1 MRRLILTLLTGML
14 AAACNGPGAGPGSS
28 AERAV
33 VTGTAMY
40 RERIML
46 PPTAVFEVKLED
58 VSRQDVA
65 ATVIGA
71 ARIDGPGPYTF
82 SIGYDP
88 AKIDE
93 RMTYSVRGTVTVDD
107 QLMFT
112 TDMTYPVLTRGA
124 GSEAE
129 LLLKRVPALPADDN
143 DDSAALEGTFW
154 ILTHLGGTE
163 VELTEHSLQPHL
175 VLEADSNRAGGSGD
189 CNRFSGG
196 YEVEGNK
203 LTFGQLA
210 MTMMACVEGMT
221 IDNQLSVALDG
232 TETFIIEAGR
242 LELLDSGGTV
252 LATFK
257 AGEPPA
263 RD

>member
-28 AERAV
+28 AEPAV

-71 ARIDGPGPYTF
+71 ARIEGPGPYTF

-88 AKIDE
+88 ARIDE
-93 RMTYSVRGTVTVDD
+93 RMTYSLRGTVTVDG

-163 VELTEHSLQPHL
+163 VELAEDSAQPHL

-196 YEVEGNK
+196 YEVDGSK
-203 LTFGQLA
+203 LAFGQLA
-210 MTMMACVEGMT
+210 MTMMACIEGMDVDNRLAAALSDTKTFTVEGR
-221 IDNQLSVALDG
+221 QLQLV
-232 TETFIIEAGR
+232 EA
-242 LELLDSGGTV
+242 GGTV
-252 LATFK
+252 VASFEV
-257 AGEPPA
+257 GEPA
-263 RD
+263 ATE